1 MSSLRVLD
9 FPCEGAGAL
18 LRNRRLRL
26 ELRAEVGS
34 PPDAADD
41 GDVAEHDGE
50 VRRHLH
56 HDNLA
61 PEGIGRAAYVDGG
74 GWLVLW
80 KRNIFSLSLQSRFVL
95 TNYKYRNI
103 VGVKFCKF
111 S

>member
-41 GDVAEHDGE
+41 GDVAEHDGQ

-61 PEGIGRAAYVDGG
+61 PEGIGRAVYVDGG

-80 KRNIFSLSLQSRFVL
+80 NRNIFSLSLQSRFVL
-95 TNYKYRNI
+95 TNYRVFESNRDK
-103 VGVKFCKF
+103 VA
-111 S
+111 